1 MHENRVEFQVSGD
14 YAMFADPVTRVGGE
28 SFPIR
33 FLHMRH

>member
-28 SFPIR
+28 K
-33 FLHMRH
+33 LY